1 MKKLRLKSKDLA
13 ARWGVK
19 ESTLS
24 QWRWFGKGPSY
35 FNAGTLVLYRNE
47 DIEQFE
53 DLAIQHQ
60 EKGATDEVFSQ
71 IRIQKEE
78 EGARKNEAVE
88 TKK

>member
-19 ESTLS
+19 ESTLG
-24 QWRWFGKGPSY
+24 QWRWFGKGPPY
-35 FNAGTLVLYRNE
+35 FNAETLVLYRIE

-60 EKGATDEVFSQ
+60 EKEATDEVFSQ

-78 EGARKNEAVE
+78 KGAMKNEAVE
-88 TKK
+88 TK

>member
-24 QWRWFGKGPSY
+24 QWRWFGKGPPY
-35 FNAGTLVLYRNE
+35 FNAGTLVLYRLE

-53 DLAIQHQ
+53 ALAIRHQ
-60 EKGATDEVFSQ
+60 EKEATNEVFSK
-71 IRIQKEE
+71 IKI
-78 EGARKNEAVE
+78 
-88 TKK
+88 